1 MVFMTMEHGQYAD
14 NEMNR
19 GGAIYTYRR
28 DELLEREE
36 FQSTARGADVYRGN
50 GLLTDGCTAQGIEL
64 PACKTTSLQHEC
76 VEGRAESSGLQSG
89 EEACYVGPTD
99 NKDTSRFES

>member
-19 GGAIYTYRR
+19 GGTIYTYCR
-28 DELLEREE
+28 DELFEREK

-50 GLLTDGCTAQGIEL
+50 GLLTDGFAAQGIEVS
-64 PACKTTSLQHEC
+64 ACKTMSLQYEC

-99 NKDTSRFES
+99 NKGTGRFEP